1 MQGQFVGCGSSGAQ
15 GGIFGANFD
24 LTRLSMN
31 LDEVRKGHCVCF
43 A

>member
-1 MQGQFVGCGSSGAQ
+1 MQGQFGGLWKFRRP